1 MISPEHDQTPQH
13 ALAHDRL
20 DIQEL
25 AETKVIQITDA
36 VRFDAHHLEYE
47 LKKE

>member
-1 MISPEHDQTPQH
+1 MISPDLDQTPQR

-20 DIQEL
+20 DVREL
-25 AETKVIQITDA
+25 AETKVIQIMDA